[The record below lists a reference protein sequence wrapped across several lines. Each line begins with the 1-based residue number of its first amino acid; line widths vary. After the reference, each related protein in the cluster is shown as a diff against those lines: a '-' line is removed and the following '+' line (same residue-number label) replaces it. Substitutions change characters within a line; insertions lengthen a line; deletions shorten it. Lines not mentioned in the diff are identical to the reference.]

1 MDARERKEILGEWGV
16 RAPTPREQGEARRL
30 AEDLEGSPLAG
41 RPLRGR
47 LRNFRPA
54 VDGYVASIG
63 GPLPYMRRL
72 REIHEAVATHESR
85 LEDAWRELAA
95 TVRDDAEFSR
105 RWVARVERWNF
116 SEINDLIDR
125 HNRWYPAEARLPMD
139 PRTGDYVHVAGKP
152 YRLEHL
158 DPAWALERFPP
169 RLAESARAAARPEAP
184 RPRSAAA

>member
-1 MDARERKEILGEWGV
+1 MDARERREILGEWGV
-16 RAPTPREQGEARRL
+16 RVPTPREQREARRL

-41 RPLRGR
+41 KPLRGR

-72 REIHEAVATHESR
+72 REIHEAVAGHESR
-85 LEDAWRELAA
+85 LEDAWRRLAA
-95 TVRDDAEFSR
+95 ATRDDAEFSR
-105 RWVARVERWNF
+105 RWLARVERWNF
-116 SEINDLIDR
+116 SEVNDLIDR

-139 PRTGDYVHVAGKP
+139 PRTGDYVHVAGEP

-158 DPAWALERFPP
+158 DAAWALERFPP
-169 RLAESARAAARPEAP
+169 SRPGSARAAAPPEA
-184 RPRSAAA
+184 RRRRSAAA